1 MASMR
6 ALKSGLCTVL
16 CMAAIACGGG
26 GSSAGTGV
34 GGSSSSSSGGVG
46 SSTSSS
52 SSSGGSSS
60 SSSSG
65 GGVTTG
71 NVANVIV
78 DQGPSNNSVN
88 TLFTSVTVC
97 APGSTANCQTIDHIQ
112 VDTGSF
118 GLRLLAPVLTTAMRA
133 ALPVETLTGGKT
145 VAECT
150 QFVDGFA
157 WGPIVTADVQIA
169 GETAKSVPIQSIGD
183 PRYSSVPSDCS
194 SGGGTAEN
202 TVATFGANG
211 ILGVGPFEIDQP
223 ACATSAIAACYYAC
237 ATATSCTSS
246 AVPTA
251 MLVPNPVTRFATD
264 NNGIIIVLPSVPA
277 PALTVSGSLIFG
289 IDTQTNNQ
297 SGTQTVLTVDQS
309 AQLAM
314 TYNGQTLANSFI
326 DSGSNGIFFTDD
338 SIAKCTNTLTDF
350 YCPAMTLT
358 LGPLSIEGMNGTM
371 ANNLTFDVGN
381 AQTML
386 NAHPTF
392 NVFPQLAGSNSNVA
406 SFDYGLAFFYG
417 KRVAVAVE
425 DKVTTAG
432 TGPYIAF

>member
-6 ALKSGLCTVL
+6 AIKLGLCVAL
-16 CMAAIACGGG
+16 CMTAIACGGG
-26 GSSAGTGV
+26 GGGAGV
-34 GGSSSSSSGGVG
+34 GGSSSGGVG
-46 SSTSSS
+46 G

-60 SSSSG
+60 SSSSSSSS

-71 NVANVIV
+71 NVANVII

-97 APGSTANCQTIDHIQ
+97 APGSTTNCQTVDHIQ
-112 VDTGSF
+112 VDTGSY
-118 GLRLLAPVLTTAMRA
+118 GLRVLAPVLTAAMRS
-133 ALPVETLTGGKT
+133 ALPVETLTSGKT

-169 GETAKSVPIQSIGD
+169 GESAKSVPVQSIGD
-183 PRYSSVPSDCS
+183 SRYSSVPSDCS
-194 SGGGTAEN
+194 SSGGTAEN
-202 TVATFGANG
+202 TVARFGANG
-211 ILGVGPFEIDQP
+211 ILGIGPFEIDQP
-223 ACATSAIAACYYAC
+223 ACANSAVPACYYAC

-264 NNGIIIVLPSVPA
+264 NNGSIVVLPSVPA

-289 IDTQTNNQ
+289 IDTQANNQ
-297 SGTQTVLTVDQS
+297 SGTQTVLTVDQN
-309 AQLAM
+309 AELAM

-326 DSGSNGIFFTDD
+326 DSGSNGIYFKDT
-338 SIAKCTNTLTDF
+338 ALVTCTTTLTDF
-350 YCPAMTLT
+350 YCPASTLT
-358 LGPLSIEGMNGTM
+358 LGPLSIQGMNGTM
-371 ANNLTFDVGN
+371 VNNLTFAVGN

-386 NAHPTF
+386 NANPTF
-392 NVFPQLAGSNSNVA
+392 NVFPQLAGTNPNPG
-406 SFDYGLAFFYG
+406 SFDYGLAFFFG